1 MKVISILIAL
11 TTLAGCCSKHNH
23 ITDPLP
29 TYWEQR
35 INTKDY
41 NDINK
46 QLQDKLNEIDKQI
59 ERLKQ
64 PDWSEIVHSIVG
76 NIQLIREMPIVPIE
90 TSVPDDI

>member
-46 QLQDKLNEIDKQI
+46 QLQDKLNEIDEQI

-64 PDWSEIVHSIVG
+64 PDWHDHVHAIYG
-76 NIQLIREMPIVPIE
+76 NIQQIREVPV
-90 TSVPDDI
+90 VPMQTASSDDI

>member
-46 QLQDKLNEIDKQI
+46 QLQDKLNEIDEQI
-59 ERLKQ
+59 ELLDDPRWR
-64 PDWSEIVHSIVG
+64 DRVHMIYG
-76 NIQLIREMPIVPIE
+76 NIRQIRNQPVVPRE
-90 TSVPDDI
+90 TNSPDDI

>member
-11 TTLAGCCSKHNH
+11 TTLAGCCSRHNH

-46 QLQDKLNEIDKQI
+46 QLYDKLNEIDEQI

-64 PDWSEIVHSIVG
+64 PDWHDHVHAIYG
-76 NIQLIREMPIVPIE
+76 NIQQIREEPVVRMQTV
-90 TSVPDDI
+90 SSDDI